1 MKKSYVY
8 SVYRPAG
15 NDTALVL
22 GIVSSPQLR
31 QRIND
36 KIMRQNPNVEQVGFI
51 KTTSPYQLMMAGGE
65 FCGNA
70 TRSAALMLLKG
81 KPGKVSIRVSGTTQ
95 LLQSGVDKRG
105 NTWTE
110 IPTNI
115 SITRKNNFQIVKM
128 EGITHVITPK
138 PPKLTNSDQL
148 KNLGQKIINQFNL
161 LTTAPAA
168 GVIFVSKTPI
178 GIRIDPVVW
187 VRNVKTL
194 FYETAC
200 ASGTAA
206 VAVIAATEKSS
217 SINNLPIIQPTG
229 KIISTTI
236 SINQR
241 NKCIT
246 QIKISGPIETL
257 ATSKRIML
265 K

>member
-1 MKKSYVY
+1 MKTYTY
-8 SVYRPAG
+8 NIYRPAG

-22 GIVSSPQLR
+22 GIVNNPQLR

-36 KIMRQNPNVEQVGFI
+36 KIMRQDPNVEQVGFI
-51 KTTSPYQLMMAGGE
+51 KTTPPYQLMMAGGE

-70 TRSAALMLLKG
+70 TRSATLMLLKG

-115 SITRKNNFQIVKM
+115 SITRKNNFQIIKM
-128 EGITHVITPK
+128 EGITHVITTK
-138 PPKLTNSDQL
+138 PSKITDSNQV
-148 KNLGQKIINQFNL
+148 KYLGQKILARLNL
-161 LTTAPAA
+161 LTSVPAA
-168 GVIFVSKTPI
+168 GVIFVSKTPV

-187 VRNVKTL
+187 VKNIKTL

-206 VAVIAATEKSS
+206 ISIALALQNQSS
-217 SINNLPIIQPTG
+217 LVNLKVIQPTG
-229 KIISTTI
+229 RTI
-236 SINQR
+236 SATVALDQKTKKIN
-241 NKCIT
+241 
-246 QIKISGPIETL
+246 QIKISSPIKILSTNQQIVLE
-257 ATSKRIML
+257 
-265 K
+265 